1 MEIKVIENLTKANDE
16 VASLNRH
23 ALRQA
28 GVFTVDLM
36 GAPGSGKTAL
46 IEATLPRL
54 PEIRAAV
61 INADL
66 ATARDAQRVAKYSDR
81 VVQINTGK
89 TCHLEAHHVRNA
101 LDELDLAGIRLLF
114 IENVGNLICPVG
126 FDLGQ
131 NVKVG
136 LFNATGGDDKAA
148 KHPSIVMESDL
159 LILAGIDLLPHLS
172 FDLDLFRNDVKRL
185 NPSVTLIEL
194 SNRTGQ
200 GMDPWIQWLTSRLT
214 QRPSESPP
222 MPATRRSTQRSLA

>member
-1 MEIKVIENLTKANDE
+1 MEIRVVENVTKANDE
-16 VASLNRH
+16 VAALNRQL
-23 ALRQA
+23 LRRA

-36 GAPGSGKTAL
+36 GAPGAGKTAL

-54 PEIRAAV
+54 TALKCAV
-61 INADL
+61 INGDL
-66 ATARDAQRVAKYSDR
+66 ATSRDAQRVAKHAHR

-101 LDELDLAGIRLLF
+101 LEGLDLTGCQLLF

-148 KHPSIVMESDL
+148 KHPSIVTEADV
-159 LILAGIDLLPHLS
+159 LILAGIDLLPYLS
-172 FDLDLFRNDVKRL
+172 FDLDLFRSDVKRL
-185 NPSVTLIEL
+185 NPKVELIEL
-194 SNRTGQ
+194 SSKTGH
-200 GMDPWIQWLTSRLT
+200 GMDRWLAWLRSRM
-214 QRPSESPP
+214 Q
-222 MPATRRSTQRSLA
+222 A